1 MLLDEGARTNTDP
14 AWSTQRTMDPS
25 TTTDIIGITEILPKN
40 REEDPDNCKL
50 KMQGYEHY
58 SNTGANSRRGVIL
71 FIREDLNAT
80 AINWRRKLSLSN

>member
-1 MLLDEGARTNTDP
+1 MKCMYTNTDSLLNRKSELEILINMYKP
-14 AWSTQRTMDPS
+14 
-25 TTTDIIGITEILPKN
+25 DIIGITEILPKN

-50 KMQGYEHY
+50 KIQGYEHY

-80 AINWRRKLSLSN
+80 AIKLEKEAEFE